1 MMRQKSTWEYQ
12 QFLHNLSLCTVSSGV
27 SKETV
32 SSRSPV
38 PSSQRNLLLPHT
50 ASSPEKGSS
59 GHSIPIHPRLLAFSS
74 HLLLWAPPQLPL
86 PPNPGPALPLR
97 ISWFGASLYLPF
109 PKVQQSC
116 SLSSSL
122 CLELTLPTQAPGYP
136 PPYHL
141 AASFPMRGSSPYL
154 NHHTHDEVWRNLVA
168 SQLPTPIH

>member
-1 MMRQKSTWEYQ
+1 MRQKSTWEYQ

-154 NHHTHDEVWRNLVA
+154 NHHTHDEV
-168 SQLPTPIH
+168 